1 MTLYEFLKRF
11 TKRSLDEHVSLQLA
25 GGKVY
30 EGQMRNIP
38 ALYLLRAYTVKTA
51 EPNWGAQIL
60 IIVLNV
66 PEVSET

>member
-11 TKRSLDEHVSLQLA
+11 TKRSLDEYVSLQIA

-30 EGQMRNIP
+30 EGQMRDIP
-38 ALYLLRAYTVKTA
+38 SLYLLRAYTVKTA

-60 IIVLNV
+60 IIALNV
-66 PEVSET
+66 PEEGEA